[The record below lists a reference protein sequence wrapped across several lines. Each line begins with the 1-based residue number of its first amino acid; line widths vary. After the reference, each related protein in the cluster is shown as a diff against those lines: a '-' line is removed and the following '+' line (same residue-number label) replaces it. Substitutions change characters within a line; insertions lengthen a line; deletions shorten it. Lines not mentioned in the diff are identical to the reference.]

1 MFRLRE
7 AGCVKMWMRMGGCNA
22 EIRVRFRSKSLRV
35 WVVSGFQLLSK
46 VLGYPSKWGIVVF
59 GSSSRLGCVGF
70 VKESCWWCVEELR

>member
-1 MFRLRE
+1 MQKYVFE
-7 AGCVKMWMRMGGCNA
+7 
-22 EIRVRFRSKSLRV
+22 V

-70 VKESCWWCVEELR
+70 VKESCWWCVEEPR